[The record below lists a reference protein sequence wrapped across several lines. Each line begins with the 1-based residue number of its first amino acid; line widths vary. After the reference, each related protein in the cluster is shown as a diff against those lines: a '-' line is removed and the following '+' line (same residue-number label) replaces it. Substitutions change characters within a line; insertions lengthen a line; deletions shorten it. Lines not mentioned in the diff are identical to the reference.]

1 MSTDQQ
7 SNTQTFTD
15 NGKQSTNDSSKKL
28 TFKVDPIPFE
38 PLGELKIM
46 DGDDICIAI
55 NNVFT
60 NVFNDFFGAV
70 IDVKPIHNPNSPT
83 GIFVPSITTSIY
95 FKVMKREQ
103 YLDPKNIMAFNP
115 HHVAISNSSYG
126 DRLNNVFGNAN
137 QTTFKHNITNDG
149 KDVLKN
155 YILRKP
161 MNKNKDID
169 WNEYVSPYQSST
181 GTLIQVKHINLLR
194 LLETIYG
201 NKNSQGS
208 DVYYE
213 ITPHSP
219 SDMNS
224 CTKWSFR
231 ITRTDKSIER
241 DTMNILGFQKPPVYG
256 LNIVTKTR

>member
-1 MSTDQQ
+1 MSNDQQ
-7 SNTQTFTD
+7 SNAQRAADNKQATD
-15 NGKQSTNDSSKKL
+15 NGSKKL

-46 DGDDICIAI
+46 DGDDICVAI

-70 IDVKPIHNPNSPT
+70 IDVKPVHNPNNPP
-83 GIFVPSITTSIY
+83 GIFVPGITTSIY

-115 HHVAISNSSYG
+115 HHVAISNSSYA
-126 DRLNNVFGNAN
+126 DRLNAVFGNAN
-137 QTTFKHNITNDG
+137 QASFKHNITNDG
-149 KDVLKN
+149 KDGLKN
-155 YILRKP
+155 YIIHRS
-161 MNKNKDID
+161 MNKNKDINWD
-169 WNEYVSPYQSST
+169 DYVSPYQSSA
-181 GTLIQVKHINLLR
+181 GTLIQVKYINLLR

-219 SDMNS
+219 NDMNN

-231 ITRTDKSIER
+231 ITRTDKAIER
-241 DTMNILGFQKPPVYG
+241 DTMHILGFQKPPMYG